1 MAWFVFF
8 RSGITFWPPQPSF
21 HIQYAFIC
29 PGMDTYTQI
38 RCSNVLH
45 ILDNFFL
52 AEALPCASNLTSLG
66 HLLCLFIELNVS
78 ITPGKTF
85 APSQSLK
92 FLKITLDSVHMLALL
107 PTHKL
112 DRAFVRFKRW
122 VLESEQMPPR
132 SLHYL
137 RRFNW
142 LWWLPNKRLIKK
154 LPFRSLGKSIIRS
167 ILPAASGVPCGQRN
181 ALFSVVSPSWDCYN
195 VILEI

>member
-1 MAWFVFF
+1 MGWFVFF
-8 RSGITFWPPQPSF
+8 RSGITFWPLQPSF
-21 HIQYAFIC
+21 HIQYAFMC

-45 ILDNFFL
+45 ILDNFLL

-66 HLLCLFIELNVS
+66 HLLCLFIELNVL

-112 DRAFVRFKRW
+112 DRAGF
-122 VLESEQMPPR
+122 LNQNR
-132 SLHYL
+132 SHPGHSTIYAGSIGYGGYL
-137 RRFNW
+137 R
-142 LWWLPNKRLIKK
+142 
-154 LPFRSLGKSIIRS
+154 S
-167 ILPAASGVPCGQRN
+167 
-181 ALFSVVSPSWDCYN
+181 D
-195 VILEI
+195 